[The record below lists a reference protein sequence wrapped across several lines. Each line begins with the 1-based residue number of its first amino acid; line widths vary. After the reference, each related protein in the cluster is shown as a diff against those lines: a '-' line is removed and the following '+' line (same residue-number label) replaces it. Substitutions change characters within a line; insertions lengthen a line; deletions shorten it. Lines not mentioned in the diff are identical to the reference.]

1 MDLAA
6 ILDLVAI
13 LDFDGH
19 LGFLVVISD
28 MVEMFHLAA
37 ILVWTTLVN
46 FGFVGLIRFT
56 EIFDLSAILALVAI
70 LDMAAILELLAMVT
84 YLI

>member
-1 MDLAA
+1 M
-6 ILDLVAI
+6 
-13 LDFDGH
+13 DFDGH

-56 EIFDLSAILALVAI
+56 EIFDLSAVLAL
-70 LDMAAILELLAMVT
+70 AAIPISRRLVAVCFGASVDHQ
-84 YLI
+84 